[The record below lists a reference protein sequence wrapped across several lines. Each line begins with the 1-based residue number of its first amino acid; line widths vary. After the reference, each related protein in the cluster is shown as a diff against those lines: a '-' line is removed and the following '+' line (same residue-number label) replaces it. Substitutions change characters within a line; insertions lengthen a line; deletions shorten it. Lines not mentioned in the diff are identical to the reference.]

1 VTAPLERLTR
11 GWWSIELPG
20 FRPHLEERGTYS
32 PFPRDTL
39 PPVGRALD
47 ADLRWLLAEPPVPG
61 SLARGE
67 IEPARPATGED
78 LARLLRDD
86 DVPLPSSFVAFVS
99 SPEPRTRVRSCTDC
113 YLDLADFVVPVPG
126 GGSLVHFL
134 SDSQWVLHWLLY
146 AGPEGAEAVV
156 AAYEPFGFEDE
167 DESIRAFDAAAD
179 EAWMCADTF
188 SEFLYRFWIENE
200 IWFALA
206 YEKRP
211 LTDEQRRYAEHYLA

>member
-1 VTAPLERLTR
+1 MSRPLEKLER

-20 FRPHLEERGTYS
+20 FRPHPEGRGTYS
-32 PFPRDTL
+32 AFPRETL
-39 PPVGRALD
+39 PPVRRALD
-47 ADLRWLLAEPPVPG
+47 ADLRWLLAQPPVPG

-67 IEPARPATGED
+67 IEPSRPATGED
-78 LARLLRDD
+78 LARLLRGEE
-86 DVPLPSSFVAFVS
+86 VPLPPPFVGFVS

-113 YLDLADFVVPVPG
+113 YLDLADFVVPVRG

-146 AGPEGAEAVV
+146 AGREGAEAVV
-156 AAYEPFGFEDE
+156 ATYEPFGFEGE
-167 DESIRAFDAAAD
+167 GETVRAFDPAAV
-179 EAWMCADTF
+179 EGWVCADTF

-211 LTDEQRRYAEHYLA
+211 LTDEQRRYAQHYAT